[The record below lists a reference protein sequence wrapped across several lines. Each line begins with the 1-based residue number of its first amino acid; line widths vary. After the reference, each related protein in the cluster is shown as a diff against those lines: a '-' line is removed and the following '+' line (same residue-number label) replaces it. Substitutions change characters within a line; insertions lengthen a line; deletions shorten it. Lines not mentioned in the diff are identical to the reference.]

1 MLLTPSEAST
11 FNVAWRENLRK
22 NFKKNDL
29 KNLEKPQ
36 HFRLSSPKIPK
47 PLMLQQH
54 ALGMLVISNLL
65 FFNIDRK
72 AGAFSRLGTKSSIT
86 PLFGQI

>member
-1 MLLTPSEAST
+1 MLLPPSEAST
-11 FNVAWRENLRK
+11 FNVCLARKPAEK

-36 HFRLSSPKIPK
+36 HFRVSSPKIPK
-47 PLMLQQH
+47 TLMLQRH

-65 FFNIDRK
+65 FFK
-72 AGAFSRLGTKSSIT
+72 
-86 PLFGQI
+86 

>member
-1 MLLTPSEAST
+1 MLLTPLKHPRLTLPGAK
-11 FNVAWRENLRK
+11 ACGK

-29 KNLEKPQ
+29 KTLEKPQ

-65 FFNIDRK
+65 FFK
-72 AGAFSRLGTKSSIT
+72 
-86 PLFGQI
+86 